1 MWEIVL
7 IGSKTMEWRTIESRM
22 LESAKVERKL
32 VEIIGEQNGE
42 EQNVDDWTC

>member
-1 MWEIVL
+1 
-7 IGSKTMEWRTIESRM
+7 MEWRTIESRM